1 MGTPLSLR
9 IIISWINFYP
19 KIIFIFNYIYLRY
32 DNIEEFELINIII
45 NTEIKLEVYFKIEI
59 IWISILNSDLYF

>member
-32 DNIEEFELINIII
+32 DNIEEFELINIVI
-45 NTEIKLEVYFKIEI
+45 NREIKLEVSIKKVV
-59 IWISILNSDLYF
+59 IWINLLSSDLCF

>member
-19 KIIFIFNYIYLRY
+19 KIIFICNYLYLRY
-32 DNIEEFELINIII
+32 NNTEEFELINIVI
-45 NTEIKLEVYFKIEI
+45 NREIKLEVFIKKKF
-59 IWISILNSDLYF
+59 IWINLLNSDLYF